1 MEYVFLG
8 LLILI
13 VILLI
18 ILLLKK
24 QDNSRIFDKISR
36 TEVSIVK
43 EIGEFKHDFSSDLN
57 KDFNNLNDRI
67 ENKLNLINQK
77 VNEKL
82 EDGFDKTNK
91 TFNEVMNRL
100 TRIDEAQKKIDG
112 LGNEIISLEGILTD
126 KKSRGIFG
134 EVNLYHIL
142 SSIFGEKNDKI
153 YKTQYTLS
161 NGSIADSIIFGPEP
175 LGTICIDSKFPLEN
189 YRRLVEK
196 GLRESE
202 REARSKL
209 FENDVKKHI
218 DAIASKYIISG
229 ETSDQAI
236 MFLPAE
242 AIFAEINAYH
252 TSLIKYA
259 LSHKVWITS
268 PTTLMSLLTIIQSVL
283 MGLERDKY
291 TSVIHEELN
300 KLGLEFGR
308 YKERWDKLSRSIQT
322 VNNDVENIHK
332 TTEKITKRF
341 DSISNVKIEDKYEDI
356 EYAYAYIK
364 FANGFEKTVVMS
376 KKDID
381 SIKKVSP
388 SANTTFSP
396 WTSMP
401 IKMVKTKIVKELAK
415 ELLIEPKWL
424 LKKVNLLNDID
435 KEMVKRNTYQGIKY
449 NKITQ

>member
-1 MEYVFLG
+1 MEYVIIC
-8 LLILI
+8 LLVLI

-18 ILLLKK
+18 VLLVRKN
-24 QDNSRIFDKISR
+24 DNSELTEKLNR
-36 TEVSIVK
+36 TEINVIK
-43 EIGEFKHDFSSDLN
+43 EISDFRGDFSSDIN

-67 ENKLNLINQK
+67 EKKLNLINQK

-91 TFNEVMNRL
+91 TFNQVMDRL

-112 LGNEIISLEGILTD
+112 LGSEIVSLEGILTD

-142 SSIFGEKNDKI
+142 SSIFGDKNDKI
-153 YKTQYTLS
+153 YQTQYTLS
-161 NGSIADSIIFGPEP
+161 NTMIADAIVFGPEP

-196 GLRESE
+196 GISESE
-202 REARSKL
+202 REQRSKT
-209 FENDVKKHI
+209 FDSDVKKHI
-218 DAIASKYIISG
+218 DAIANKYIISG
-229 ETSDQAI
+229 ETCDQAI

-252 TSLIKYA
+252 TNLVKYA
-259 LSHKVWITS
+259 ASKRVWITS

-300 KLGLEFGR
+300 KLGIEFGR
-308 YKERWDKLSRSIQT
+308 YRDRWDKLSRSIKT
-322 VNNDVENIHK
+322 VNNDIEDIHK

-341 DSISNVKIEDKYEDI
+341 DSINNVKMEDTE
-356 EYAYAYIK
+356 
-364 FANGFEKTVVMS
+364 EK
-376 KKDID
+376 
-381 SIKKVSP
+381 
-388 SANTTFSP
+388 
-396 WTSMP
+396 
-401 IKMVKTKIVKELAK
+401 
-415 ELLIEPKWL
+415 LLE
-424 LKKVNLLNDID
+424 
-435 KEMVKRNTYQGIKY
+435 E
-449 NKITQ
+449 